1 MKFFYMKIVGLLW
14 VIGGFSY
21 SLTSFYNFYDYLF
34 GNVSIANG
42 NIVIM
47 ALGLIIPLYSFVFG
61 VYFYFYTDKFIEK
74 VNPYILISSLVT
86 LSFGILRI
94 FFENGIMVFIH
105 ESFSVVIIILSLFI
119 IYGCMRY
126 KY

>member
-47 ALGLIIPLYSFVFG
+47 ALGLIIPLYSFIFG
-61 VYFYFYTDKFIEK
+61 VYFYFYTDK
-74 VNPYILISSLVT
+74 
-86 LSFGILRI
+86 
-94 FFENGIMVFIH
+94 
-105 ESFSVVIIILSLFI
+105 
-119 IYGCMRY
+119 
-126 KY
+126 

>member
-47 ALGLIIPLYSFVFG
+47 SLGLIIPLYSFIFG

-74 VNPYILISSLVT
+74 VNPYILISSIVT

>member
-21 SLTSFYNFYDYLF
+21 SLTSFYSFYDYLF

-42 NIVIM
+42 NIIIM
-47 ALGLIIPLYSFVFG
+47 SLGLIIPLYSFIFG

-74 VNPYILISSLVT
+74 VNPYILISSIVT

-94 FFENGIMVFIH
+94 FFENGIMVFIQ
-105 ESFSVVIIILSLFI
+105 ESFSIVIIILSLFI
-119 IYGCMRY
+119 IYGCVRY